1 MINFEDTTHVTN
13 LKPDGQ
19 DPLEEVNIQSFNFAF
34 MAYDDDGREID
45 LTGYLSWKGS
55 WVTRSVDLDTRSFKK
70 VETEIA
76 EHTCTDEELKRNFPD
91 FPDV

>member
-13 LKPDGQ
+13 LKHDGQ
-19 DPLEEVNIQSFNFAF
+19 DPLEEVNIKSFNFAF
-34 MAYDDDGREID
+34 MAYDDDGRGID

-55 WVTRSVDLDTRSFKK
+55 WVSRSVDLETRSFKK